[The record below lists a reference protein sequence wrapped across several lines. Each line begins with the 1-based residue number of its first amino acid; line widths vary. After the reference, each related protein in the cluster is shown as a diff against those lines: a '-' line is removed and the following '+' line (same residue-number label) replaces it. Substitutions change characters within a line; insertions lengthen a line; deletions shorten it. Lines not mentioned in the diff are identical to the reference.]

1 MTIRFDRVDSFNPAR
16 LGHNGQLRLADG
28 TVVELL
34 GNHPFYP
41 VWAAAAGFAQEY
53 ARPLYVETIPDS
65 TIVAN
70 VFIPGQH
77 PILSVTPDPKQDRH
91 LVNCFPTPSANYV
104 SPDNPRRQ
112 ELLTILRAARESQE
126 TLWVTV
132 HPNTR
137 EILDARPAE
146 K

>member
-1 MTIRFDRVDSFNPAR
+1 MTIWFNRVDSFTPAR
-16 LGHNGQLRLADG
+16 LGQNGKLRLADG

-34 GNHPFYP
+34 GNHPYYRL
-41 VWAAAAGFAQEY
+41 WATAIGLAQQH
-53 ARPLYVETIPDS
+53 ALPLYVETIPDS
-65 TIVAN
+65 SIVAN
-70 VFIPGQH
+70 IFIPDRRPVQ
-77 PILSVTPDPKQDRH
+77 SVTPDPKQDRH
-91 LVNCFPTPSANYV
+91 LVSCLPTPSANYV

-137 EILDARPAE
+137 EILDARPV
-146 K
+146 